1 MSRANPRAR
10 GGSARRSQRQPTPM
24 TVPVAPRT
32 MWRLIL
38 TGFGGLGL
46 AAAIIW
52 AIVADLP
59 QKTMLSVATSAS
71 SAGFVVRQ
79 VDISGASNQP
89 RLDIYR
95 QILYGGSDSML
106 LTDLVAMRERLLELP
121 WVRDASL
128 YRRWPD
134 RIEVRIAERK
144 PAALWQH
151 QGRITLIDAEG
162 VTLPTDDIA
171 RFSTLPLLVGADAH
185 ENARELLRILAAQ
198 PALAGEVEA
207 ALRIGQRRWDLRM
220 KSGETISLPEGP
232 EAHAALVRFASIHQ
246 QTPLLGQGFLRFDLR
261 IPDKMVV
268 RVTGE
273 AGARARPALP
283 PQAAPQT
290 APAAPGANAVHPDAV
305 RPVPQPQAG
314 AGLPL
319 IRTGEA
325 VI

>member
-106 LTDLVAMRERLLELP
+106 LTDRGVEGAPTLMANLTDWDVSPSFGRNFFTFTP
-121 WVRDASL
+121 PKDA
-128 YRRWPD
+128 R
-134 RIEVRIAERK
+134 
-144 PAALWQH
+144 
-151 QGRITLIDAEG
+151 
-162 VTLPTDDIA
+162 
-171 RFSTLPLLVGADAH
+171 
-185 ENARELLRILAAQ
+185 
-198 PALAGEVEA
+198 
-207 ALRIGQRRWDLRM
+207 
-220 KSGETISLPEGP
+220 
-232 EAHAALVRFASIHQ
+232 
-246 QTPLLGQGFLRFDLR
+246 R
-261 IPDKMVV
+261 IPFMN
-268 RVTGE
+268 E
-273 AGARARPALP
+273 M
-283 PQAAPQT
+283 T
-290 APAAPGANAVHPDAV
+290 ATLTPTTN
-305 RPVPQPQAG
+305 R
-314 AGLPL
+314 
-319 IRTGEA
+319 
-325 VI
+325 